1 LRIPEKWAPS
11 VYFVFGQVGWFAC
24 VLGAAHGAAWIGI
37 LVAALLIVLH
47 LLRVSDPLPE
57 LKLIASVTVIGG
69 LWENML
75 VGLGLLAYPD
85 MPVHGWA
92 PLWLPALWG
101 MFAAQANTTYQW
113 LKRRLIIA
121 ALLGAI
127 AGPVSFHAGAA
138 LGAVYFLKLW
148 PAAIVLTVGWAI
160 LLPLLMVLA
169 GRWDG
174 VRKPAAHV
182 RNAS

>member
-1 LRIPEKWAPS
+1 
-11 VYFVFGQVGWFAC
+11 
-24 VLGAAHGAAWIGI
+24 
-37 LVAALLIVLH
+37 
-47 LLRVSDPLPE
+47 
-57 LKLIASVTVIGG
+57 
-69 LWENML
+69 
-75 VGLGLLAYPD
+75 
-85 MPVHGWA
+85 
-92 PLWLPALWG
+92 
-101 MFAAQANTTYQW
+101 
-113 LKRRLIIA
+113 
-121 ALLGAI
+121 LLGAI

-174 VRKPAAHV
+174 VRNAAAHG